1 MVASVSITAVK
12 QPRQV
17 WRVDRRKYQVGK
29 QSKLK
34 TSPVATNHKK
44 LSRSLRQNKAL
55 LGGTYVFSSR

>member
-44 LSRSLRQNKAL
+44 LSCRLR
-55 LGGTYVFSSR
+55 